1 MLETGGL
8 EMKLFEWDSDKNE
21 LLKSIR
27 GISFEEIVF
36 YITNDFTLDV
46 VPHPN
51 PTKYSNQKMFIVNV
65 DNYAYLVPF
74 IEKTEIIYLKT
85 IIPSRKA
92 TKKYLKG

>member
-1 MLETGGL
+1 
-8 EMKLFEWDSDKNE
+8 MKLFEWDDAKNE
-21 LLKSIR
+21 ALKASR

-36 YITNDFTLDV
+36 YIANDFILDI

-51 PTKYSNQKMFIVNV
+51 LRKYPDQRMFIVNV

-74 IEKTEIIYLKT
+74 IETNEIICLKT